1 MYLQRIELH
10 GFKSFV
16 NKVSI
21 KLDKGI
27 TVIVGPNGSGKSN
40 IVDSLRW
47 VLGET
52 SVKSLRGSKLE
63 DVIFSGTKNRKP
75 MGMAEVTIVLD
86 NSSGLYPMD
95 YNEITVTRKVF
106 RDGESQFLINK
117 NHCRLKDVQSLFM
130 DTGIGKNA
138 FAIIGQG
145 KIDHIISSSP
155 EERRPLF
162 EEVAGI
168 TKYKHRKKEAEQKLS
183 VTEQSLLRIG
193 DIVYEIE
200 EQLPALKI
208 EAEIAQ
214 EYLRKLKVLESVEYQ
229 YLRLEKE
236 KLQKRLDTITSNY
249 CQNNSLV
256 ISYGGFLS
264 ELDRY
269 IFNEKF
275 ILDKCQ
281 DKISTMINL
290 VGEMNSETER
300 YLGEEK
306 VLREKVNGLLR
317 EIEVIKTDRV
327 IQSSEV
333 NNWTKNVEVLRGD
346 INNANMNLLQLQK
359 KLDGINIDVN
369 NLQVEMED
377 NEKLQVV
384 KNNFLVDHQAILA
397 QYKNDIAKLETR
409 ISLLKKQRDKI
420 TEQLT
425 DRETKLDSLNGEEQ
439 KIAIEAKELQQIYEE
454 IVESIQTNKNKI
466 ESLEVQKEQIKN
478 QRDTIEKDLYKINSR
493 LNFLKELEKDMEG
506 YFPGVKSILIAK
518 RNNPEEWAG
527 IVGSVADI
535 ITAPSELVLPIEVAV
550 GSQLQNLITVSS
562 EDAKKAIAY
571 LKTNK
576 SGKVTFLPLN
586 TIQCKPFEIPQK
598 HKNASGLIGMGYELI
613 KSDAKFAVVVRY
625 LLGRVLIVEDL
636 NKGLV
641 FAKEFN
647 YSLKIVSLDG
657 QMVMPGGS
665 ITGGFI
671 KTSSSN
677 LLSRKTEITT
687 LIKEKDPLERDLK
700 KRNEEFNRLIALK
713 TAFTD
718 RDKELLQKANDL
730 REKMQQKGNILHI
743 IKEKIS
749 TVKDEISVYEN
760 ELELVNSSEL
770 ENQALVSDTEK
781 KVLEIESQINDLTLE
796 MDMIKDQSKKI
807 LEQINCLVNIQHQV
821 QIEKSIWDQKL
832 NQLEEKVD
840 DYLSRIAAYKAKME
854 INDQKLHN
862 NKAEIVSINN
872 TIEYLGTRIA
882 KLLKERETMVNM
894 KQQLIESKDFLSNRL
909 MLHEKVQTQVNGLYQ
924 EVSKRQHQLELERAR
939 IEANLDSMTSTMEE
953 KFSGNFT
960 PMEIG
965 IKNYKLEVES
975 LKGEIAALGQVNIGA
990 IEHYQKLTERIH
1002 FLQNQKEDLL
1012 KGKEALEKVIKE
1024 IDSIIEERFS
1034 QTFARVSQEFSAIF
1048 KYLFGGGSASIYV
1061 TNEENLLNTGV
1072 DIEAQPPG
1080 KKLQNITLLSG
1091 GEKALTAIAL
1101 LFAFLKVKPSPFCVL
1116 DEIETS
1122 LDEAN
1127 EQRFSQFLRELSN
1140 STQFLIVSHRQNTML
1155 AADNLYGITTE
1166 EPGVSKVV
1174 SVKLS
1179 DNLAA
1184 V

>member
-281 DKISTMINL
+281 DKISTIINL

-1122 LDEAN
+1122 LDETN